1 MSRAIPIRRQ
11 IEELRGEVEVLRL
24 AQDRLANVARLQVAL
39 MSSGLEVLGYDGPS
53 LYDLGHIT
61 QCELCG
67 EPVDTLS
74 VSYELFL
81 RSKAWGLRY
90 GYVHR
95 ECFEEAALKD
105 S

>member
-1 MSRAIPIRRQ
+1 MSKTIPLQRQ
-11 IEELRGEVEVLRL
+11 IEDLRDEVEVLRL

-39 MSSGLEVLGYDGPS
+39 LSSGLEVLGYEGPS
-53 LYDLGHIT
+53 RYDLGHIT

-67 EPVDTLS
+67 EPLDVLS
-74 VSYELFL
+74 ISYELFL

-95 ECFEEAALKD
+95 ECFNEATRTD
-105 S
+105 